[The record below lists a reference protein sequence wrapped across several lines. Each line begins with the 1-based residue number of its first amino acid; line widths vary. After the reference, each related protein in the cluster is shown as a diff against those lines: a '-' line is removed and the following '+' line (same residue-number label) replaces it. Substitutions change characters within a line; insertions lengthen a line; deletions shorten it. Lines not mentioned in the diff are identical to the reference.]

1 SSRPQR
7 AWPVGLIA
15 APPLVEGL
23 LGPGRAAIVQ
33 QRVRILACQVVV
45 KAVRS
50 RPGGPGAYE
59 RRRWEVHRGP
69 DRCRLS
75 LDTRVTRIADALHGD
90 PHEAKAQPHS
100 VDRCRNPGRCLP
112 VSSTKVF
119 VPKEKLAG
127 MGGAASR
134 WVEGFSPG
142 ALKAIG
148 ALEFLAAA

>member
-1 SSRPQR
+1 MRAELGSLRAVPQR

-59 RRRWEVHRGP
+59 RRRWEVHRVP

-90 PHEAKAQPHS
+90 PHEAKAQPRSAARPEELRVKLGQWIPYVH
-100 VDRCRNPGRCLP
+100 R
-112 VSSTKVF
+112 VF
-119 VPKEKLAG
+119 DL
-127 MGGAASR
+127 R
-134 WVEGFSPG
+134 H
-142 ALKAIG
+142 
-148 ALEFLAAA
+148 